1 MPVPTSL
8 LARRSFRLVFA
19 VAFPSLCLVA
29 ACGEEDTPVADVGGD
44 AGAAGSPGTAGSAGA
59 GASGTKPGGAGG
71 GNAGASGANTTG
83 GSGGNTTGGTGGD
96 TTGGTGGDTT
106 GGTGGNTTG
115 GTGGNTTG
123 GTGGNTTGGNPGV
136 GLSAKYPGDQGIDK
150 DPAVLFHS
158 DFEDDLAGWS
168 SYTKD
173 PERISVRSD
182 PKSAHGGKK
191 FLRATVTKTMLQ
203 GPAGPYVAA
212 AAHYNFAKPTD
223 IVYWRF
229 YARFVGASAPP
240 HHWVRVGAGV
250 PDYNLDGLANTVPP
264 GDKGFWFDF
273 DAKDAGTFN
282 FYAYWYK
289 MRSGRCNDGTAIP
302 GCAGD
307 QGTTY
312 YYGNNFNPANQTP
325 FARDQWL
332 CLEMMGKA
340 NTVGQS
346 DGELAY
352 WKEDALVGEYKPGT
366 PRGRWLRDNFFTWG
380 QYFKD
385 EQDFEG
391 FDFRSSADVKFKRV
405 VLDAYYELGS
415 LTQREKDLGVAF
427 PEAQQIEYDDVVV
440 ATERIGCRTQ
450 P

>member
-1 MPVPTSL
+1 MRLPSSPF
-8 LARRSFRLVFA
+8 RRLSRLTRSC
-19 VAFPSLCLVA
+19 AFPTLSLVLVA
-29 ACGEEDTPVADVGGD
+29 ACTGED
-44 AGAAGSPGTAGSAGA
+44 SSGTGPRDSAGSAGA
-59 GASGTKPGGAGG
+59 TP
-71 GNAGASGANTTG
+71 
-83 GSGGNTTGGTGGD
+83 GTGGVGGSS
-96 TTGGTGGDTT
+96 TAGNSAAAGTGGKSA
-106 GGTGGNTTG
+106 GSAGTGGNTTA
-115 GTGGNTTG
+115 GTGGNTTA
-123 GTGGNTTGGNPGV
+123 GTGGNTTAGTGGNTTAGAGGSTTGV
-136 GLSAKYPGDQGIDK
+136 GLAAKYPSDEGIEN

-158 DFEDDLAGWS
+158 DFENDLAGWS

-173 PERISVRSD
+173 PARIAVKSD
-182 PKSAHGGKK
+182 AGSAHGGKK
-191 FLRATVTKTMLQ
+191 YLQATVTKTMLK
-203 GPAGPYVAA
+203 GPDGPYAAA
-212 AAHYNFAKPTD
+212 AAHYQFSKPTD

-229 YARFVGASAPP
+229 YARFVGPSAPP
-240 HHWVRVGAGV
+240 HHWVRVGAGI
-250 PDYNLDGLANTVPP
+250 PSYNLDGLANTVPA

-273 DAKDAGTFN
+273 DAKDSGIFS

-289 MRSGRCNDGTAIP
+289 MRSGRCNDGTAVP

-312 YYGNNFNPANQTP
+312 YYGNNFSPANQVP

-332 CLEMMGKA
+332 CLEMMAKA
-340 NTVGQS
+340 NTVGES

-352 WKEDALVGEYKPGT
+352 WKEDKLVGEYKTGT

-391 FDFRSSADVKFKRV
+391 FDWRSSSDVKFKRV

-415 LTQREKDLGVAF
+415 LTQREKDLGVTF

-440 ATERIGCRTQ
+440 ATERIGCRTK